1 MRAHS
6 TISDFICS
14 DCGNEFKIPRRSN
27 NLRDKYHIKDL
38 YCANCKKV
46 TKHIEV
52 KNLDI
57 IKKELEFKNNLS
69 EIEKLVYN
77 LTHKEA
83 EKNKKL

>member
-1 MRAHS
+1 MRAH
-6 TISDFICS
+6 TEISDLICS
-14 DCGNEFKIPRRSN
+14 ECGNEFKIPRRSN
-27 NLRDKYHIKDL
+27 NLRERYHIKDL

-57 IKKELEFKNNLS
+57 IKKELEFKENLS

-77 LTHKEA
+77 LTHKD
-83 EKNKKL
+83 EKSKKL